1 MAKVWY
7 AYEGPEPTASNPNF
21 KNPKCEMPV
30 DDCVR
35 QLGLSRNNFRNSLK
49 HGMPIFPDPLR
60 IGTAGGYKHVVIEIK
75 IKEAES
81 SGWKSGFYIL
91 EKRPDQVTKVL
102 GKPNDPL

>member
-49 HGMPIFPDPLR
+49 GEMPIFPDLSGL
-60 IGTAGGYKHVVIEIK
+60 GTAGGYKRVVIEIK

-81 SGWKSGFYIL
+81 SGWKSGFYVL
-91 EKRPDQVTKVL
+91 EKGPDEVNKIL
-102 GKPNDPL
+102 DKE